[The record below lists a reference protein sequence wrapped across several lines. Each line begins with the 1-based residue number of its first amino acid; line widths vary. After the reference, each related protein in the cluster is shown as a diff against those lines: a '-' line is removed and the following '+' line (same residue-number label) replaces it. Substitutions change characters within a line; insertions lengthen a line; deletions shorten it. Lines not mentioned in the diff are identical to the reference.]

1 MIGSDVF
8 RVWKKMPESGF
19 FCLTFLFKS
28 AILTRSGR
36 ILMTEKGKNEMFN
49 AILNWFIV
57 GEVWAPNRVRLNA
70 LAVELETL
78 RRMK

>member
-1 MIGSDVF
+1 
-8 RVWKKMPESGF
+8 
-19 FCLTFLFKS
+19 
-28 AILTRSGR
+28 
-36 ILMTEKGKNEMFN
+36 MTEKGKNEMFN